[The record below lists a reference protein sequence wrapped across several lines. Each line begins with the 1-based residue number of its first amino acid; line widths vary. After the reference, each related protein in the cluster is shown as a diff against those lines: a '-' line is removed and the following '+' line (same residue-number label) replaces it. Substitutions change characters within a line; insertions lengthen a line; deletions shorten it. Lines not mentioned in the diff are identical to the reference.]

1 VPPEVIVALE
11 EKRRDPRNPLGRM
24 AIDGAAD

>member
-1 VPPEVIVALE
+1 VIAALE